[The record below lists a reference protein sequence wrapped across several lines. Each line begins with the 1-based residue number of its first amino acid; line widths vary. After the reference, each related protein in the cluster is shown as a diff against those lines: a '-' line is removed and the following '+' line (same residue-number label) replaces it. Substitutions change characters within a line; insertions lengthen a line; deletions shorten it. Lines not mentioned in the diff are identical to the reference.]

1 MTHASAHDG
10 SDPADGPLSDG
21 RLSDGPIILPM
32 PAARGTAVRKLLE
45 SIIAAQA
52 DARAVPG
59 DQLRVTL
66 DVPASQ
72 VIDADPEMVRGLLE
86 PLVAAAIAAASH
98 PAVRTDGPRL
108 REVVVTGIDTADA
121 FELEIAD
128 SGSAPV
134 DDRSLAACCDLARRC
149 GAEITAMRCPEGG
162 TAVTLRLAR
171 RRARRHAA

>member
-10 SDPADGPLSDG
+10 SDPADGLTI
-21 RLSDGPIILPM
+21 DGPIILPM
-32 PAARGTAVRKLLE
+32 PAAQGTAVREILE

-52 DARAVPG
+52 DAWAVSG
-59 DQLRVTL
+59 DRLRVTL

-72 VIDADPEMVRGLLE
+72 VIDADPVMVRGLLE
-86 PLVAAAIAAASH
+86 PLMAAAIAAASH
-98 PAVRTDGPRL
+98 PAVQTDGPRL
-108 REVVVTGIDTADA
+108 REVVVTGIDTAAA

-128 SGSAPV
+128 SGSGPV
-134 DDRSLAACCDLARRC
+134 NDRSLVACCDLARRC
-149 GAEITAMRCPEGG
+149 GVEITAMRCPEGG

>member
-1 MTHASAHDG
+1 
-10 SDPADGPLSDG
+10 
-21 RLSDGPIILPM
+21 
-32 PAARGTAVRKLLE
+32 
-45 SIIAAQA
+45 
-52 DARAVPG
+52 
-59 DQLRVTL
+59 
-66 DVPASQ
+66 
-72 VIDADPEMVRGLLE
+72 
-86 PLVAAAIAAASH
+86 
-98 PAVRTDGPRL
+98 
-108 REVVVTGIDTADA
+108 VVTGIDTADA

>member
-10 SDPADGPLSDG
+10 SDPATAADG

-32 PAARGTAVRKLLE
+32 PAARGTAVRELLE

-52 DARAVPG
+52 DARAVSG

-66 DVPASQ
+66 DVPVSQ

-86 PLVAAAIAAASH
+86 PLMAAAIAAASH

-128 SGSAPV
+128 SGSALV
-134 DDRSLAACCDLARRC
+134 DERSLAACCDLARRC

-171 RRARRHAA
+171 RRARRNAA